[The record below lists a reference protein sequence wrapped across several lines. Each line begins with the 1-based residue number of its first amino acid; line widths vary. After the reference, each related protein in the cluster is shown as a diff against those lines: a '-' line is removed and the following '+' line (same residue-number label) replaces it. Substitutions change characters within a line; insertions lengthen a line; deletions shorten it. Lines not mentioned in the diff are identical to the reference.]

1 MKKNIFNI
9 LTFLILIFAL
19 LYINMFFIMYNI
31 KVKNV
36 ENETLILE
44 IFNNDFV
51 YEYKEKEI

>member
-36 ENETLILE
+36 ENGTLVLE

-51 YEYKEKEI
+51 YEYEERKI

>member
-1 MKKNIFNI
+1 MKKNILNI
-9 LTFLILIFAL
+9 ITFIILIFAL
-19 LYINMFFIMYNI
+19 LYVNMYFIMYNI

-36 ENETLILE
+36 DNGTLILE

>member
-36 ENETLILE
+36 ENGTLILE

>member
-36 ENETLILE
+36 ENGTLILE

-51 YEYKEKEI
+51 YEYEEREI

>member
-36 ENETLILE
+36 ENGTLILE

-51 YEYKEKEI
+51 YEYEERKI